1 VAEPEPRDMVR
12 MAPRSAVWEA
22 EGDLSLRQRR
32 AARRAR
38 KQLLHAAAPKAARR
52 FHPLKLLSWRAVS
65 GLLVL
70 GLSALLY
77 LFLTIDAFFVSSV
90 AIGGEKY
97 IPREEVF
104 RFSDIARRHIFWVD
118 PVEVEARLESVPN
131 IADATVLVG
140 WPPDMV
146 QILVVEREPALI
158 WEQGVRVWVDV
169 NGIVMMQREDRPGML
184 RIVVPNAEEPVSV
197 GQRIPKT
204 IVDGALQLRQRYPR
218 VDVLLYDSR
227 KGLGFH
233 EADGWTV
240 WFGAGDDMETK
251 LLVYRAIVAE
261 ITDEVQPGE
270 INVVDP
276 DRPVYTQLWRKTS

>member
-1 VAEPEPRDMVR
+1 MVR
-12 MAPRSAVWEA
+12 MAPRSQTREA

-38 KQLLHAAAPKAARR
+38 KQMLHVAAPKTARR
-52 FHPLKLLSWRAVS
+52 FRPLKLVMSWRSVS
-65 GLLVL
+65 ALLVL
-70 GLSALLY
+70 GLSVLLY
-77 LFLTIDAFFVSSV
+77 LFLTMDAFFVSSV

-104 RFSDIARRHIFWVD
+104 RFSDIARRHIFWID
-118 PVEVEARLESVPN
+118 PADVEARLESVPN

-140 WPPDMV
+140 WPPNMV
-146 QILVVEREPALI
+146 QILIVEREPALI

-184 RIVVPNAEEPVSV
+184 RIVVPNPEESISV

-204 IVDGALQLRQRYPR
+204 IVDGALQLRQRYPS

-240 WFGAGDDMETK
+240 WFGTGEDMDTK
-251 LLVYRAIVAE
+251 LLVYRAIVKE

-276 DRPVYTQLWRKTS
+276 DRPVYTTLWRKTS

>member
-1 VAEPEPRDMVR
+1 MVR
-12 MAPRSAVWEA
+12 MAPRSQVREA

-32 AARRAR
+32 AVRRAR
-38 KQLLHAAAPKAARR
+38 KQMLHVATPKAARR

-77 LFLTIDAFFVSSV
+77 LFLTMDAFFVSSV

-118 PVEVEARLESVPN
+118 PAEVEARLESVPN
-131 IADATVLVG
+131 IADASVLVG

-184 RIVVPNAEEPVSV
+184 RIVVPNAEEPISV

-204 IVDGALQLRQRYPR
+204 VVDGAIQLRQRYPN
-218 VDVLLYDSR
+218 VDVLLYDSQ

-240 WFGAGDDMETK
+240 WFGTGEDMDTK
-251 LLVYRAIVAE
+251 LLVYHAIVDE

-276 DRPVYTQLWRKTS
+276 DRPVYTELWRKTS